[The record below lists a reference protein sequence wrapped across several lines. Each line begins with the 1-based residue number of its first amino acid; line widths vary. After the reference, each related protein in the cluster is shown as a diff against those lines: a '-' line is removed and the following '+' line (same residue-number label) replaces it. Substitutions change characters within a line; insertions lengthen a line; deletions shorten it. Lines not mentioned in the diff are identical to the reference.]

1 MYCLELFAIYTR
13 GCKPIT
19 SFSCVVTT
27 NYLVPHYRFVSN
39 IITKYEYKTEHFQI
53 HFNFVRQYSSSFK
66 NTLFDLYAK
75 IRSSG
80 GKKTSI
86 EINHNYILRA
96 GIFMLSFFVCALCVC
111 VCPDLFILWCDEGF
125 SKRHTQWEESTFET
139 PQMPLSP
146 YKCGLFI
153 LFHHPTLTLII
164 PSDKV
169 LSEYSSDNP

>member
-1 MYCLELFAIYTR
+1 MVFGKLSFELCIVWNCLQYTLG

-96 GIFMLSFFVCALCVC
+96 GIFMLSFFRLCTLCVC
-111 VCPDLFILWCDEGF
+111 VSWSVYPMVWWRFFQETHTVRREHFRDSPNAAF
-125 SKRHTQWEESTFET
+125 S
-139 PQMPLSP
+139 
-146 YKCGLFI
+146 I
-153 LFHHPTLTLII
+153 
-164 PSDKV
+164 
-169 LSEYSSDNP
+169 